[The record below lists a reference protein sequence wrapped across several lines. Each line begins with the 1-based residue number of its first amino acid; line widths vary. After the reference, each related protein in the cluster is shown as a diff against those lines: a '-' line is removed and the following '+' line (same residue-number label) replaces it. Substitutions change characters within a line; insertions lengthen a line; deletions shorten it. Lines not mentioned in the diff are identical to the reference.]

1 MFLCIIRFIC
11 LTFQLSDA
19 IIVGTAIGNRKRKML
34 IRGVKQTM
42 TDIVAI
48 GELLVDMTAEDGA
61 GRLYSANPGGAP
73 ANFAA
78 AAAAAGADV
87 ALIAKVGDDDFGRML
102 IGTLE
107 NAGVDASGV
116 IRDPDVFTT
125 LAFVSLDETGD
136 RSFSFARKPGA
147 DTRLC
152 ETEVAAAMPERFRA
166 LHFGSLSFTDEPARS
181 AVKAAVKTARAKG
194 ALISYD
200 PNYRPPLWKNE
211 AAAVEAMRWGL
222 RHADVVKLSGE
233 EAALITGADDPAVA
247 AGRIRTGY
255 GCRLVFVTLGAEGCF
270 YDNGACSGS
279 VPAFEGIQT
288 IDTTGAGD
296 IFGGTALAKLLRLQT
311 PPEALNAGLL
321 RSLCVYAC
329 VAAGLSTGVRGGI
342 ASVPEEARVKT
353 IFSQTY
359 GNGADSVL

>member
-1 MFLCIIRFIC
+1 
-11 LTFQLSDA
+11 
-19 IIVGTAIGNRKRKML
+19 
-34 IRGVKQTM
+34 M

-48 GELLVDMTAEDGA
+48 GELLVDFTAEDKS
-61 GRLYSANPGGAP
+61 GRLFSANPGGAP

-87 ALIAKVGDDDFGRML
+87 ALISKVGDDDFGRML
-102 IGTLE
+102 IKTLE
-107 NAGVDASGV
+107 DAGVDASGV

-152 ETEVAAAMPERFRA
+152 ETEVAAALPACFRA

-181 AVKAAVKTARAKG
+181 AVKAAVEKAKATG
-194 ALISYD
+194 VLISYD
-200 PNYRPPLWKNE
+200 PNYRPPLWKDE

-222 RHADVVKLSGE
+222 RRADVVKVSGE
-233 EAALITGADDPAVA
+233 EAALIAGTEDPAA
-247 AGRIRTGY
+247 AAERLRTEF
-255 GCRLVFVTLGAEGCF
+255 GCRLVFVTLGARGCY
-270 YDNGACSGS
+270 YDNGEYSGYVS
-279 VPAFEGIQT
+279 APEGVQT

-296 IFGGTALAKLLRLQT
+296 IFGGTALAKLLSLDT
-311 PPEALNAGLL
+311 PPEALQGRQL
-321 RSLCVYAC
+321 RALCAYAC
-329 VAAGLSTGVRGGI
+329 AAAGLSTGARGGI
-342 ASVPEEARVKT
+342 ASVPAQTQVKN
-353 IFSQTY
+353 IFLQTY